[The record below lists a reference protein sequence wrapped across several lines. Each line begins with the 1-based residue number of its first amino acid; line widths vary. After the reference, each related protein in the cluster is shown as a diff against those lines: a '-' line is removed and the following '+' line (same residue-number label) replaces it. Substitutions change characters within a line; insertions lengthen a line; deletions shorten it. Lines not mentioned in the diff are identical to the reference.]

1 MNLKNLK
8 YLFLLMMAVFVLSS
22 CSENDNSYDAYANWQ
37 QRNEQAFA
45 DTLAY
50 AKKMGES
57 QGWYVFR
64 NWSLENQT
72 PNKDR
77 DGNNLSLTYNDYDNI
92 IVHVLEKGEGSGC
105 PMYTDSVKVSYR
117 GSLIETTDKDGN
129 VNAGYVFD
137 KTFEGTYNK
146 ATAQLTTMA
155 VNGGWVDGFTTAL
168 LKMHIGDHWMVYMP
182 YQLGYGSSGN
192 SNAGIPGYSM
202 LRFEIVLNSYYRPGQ
217 VVPGSR
223 AAQSASDKGKGIWIT
238 Q

>member
-1 MNLKNLK
+1 M
-8 YLFLLMMAVFVLSS
+8 FLLMMAVFALAS
-22 CSENDNSYDAYANWQ
+22 CSEDDNSYDAYANWQ

-57 QGWYVFR
+57 NGWYVFK
-64 NWSLENQT
+64 NWTLENQT
-72 PNKDR
+72 PNKDAN
-77 DGNNLSLTYNDYDNI
+77 GNEVSLSYNDYDHI

-117 GSLIETTDKDGN
+117 GSLLETTDKDGN

-146 ATAQLTTMA
+146 ATAQLSSFA
-155 VNGGWVDGFTTAL
+155 VGGVVDGFTTAL
-168 LKMHIGDHWMVYMP
+168 LHMHIGDHWMVYIP
-182 YQLGYGSSGN
+182 YQLGYGTTVQGS
-192 SNAGIPGYSM
+192 IPAYSM
-202 LRFEIVLNSYYRPGQ
+202 LRFEIVLDSYYRPGQ

-223 AAQSASDKGKGIWIT
+223 AVQPSAGKGKWIT
-238 Q
+238 K